1 MVQLSPAGD
10 GVSQRSGRILYGL
23 GVAAFAALLVFV
35 YRRYVLGAAPGA
47 FSWQRNGQHFQL
59 LTPEA
64 LGLLLLAPLLV
75 LGMARSLADLP
86 WFQRVLSLGVR
97 LAFLSLL
104 ALALSSPVRKETTSR
119 IATVVLV
126 DVSDSASNEA
136 LAEGRRELE
145 RVIAARRPEDVVKLV
160 TFATRPR
167 LVELEHEGKLV
178 VPALEALRHAPPAN
192 QPNAAASPAAAAGAG
207 TDIQAALQLAYGLFP
222 PGYLKRALILSDG
235 LETSGD
241 LLAEANRARG
251 FGVQLST
258 RPYREPPPGEVS
270 VVGLRLPDKVD
281 IGQTFSVT
289 ADLYASRATKAR
301 LRLFQGEALN
311 GLDGVRSVDLP
322 AGRSEVVFQSVVRVG
337 GEVTYALE
345 LEPGAADAFREN
357 NRFRATLDVPGRPL
371 VLYIEGQP
379 ARANYLT
386 NALSA
391 QQFDVDTRSPSS
403 MPASLGELERFD
415 FVILSDTPREAVSLG
430 AQDLIERY
438 VRDVGG
444 GFLFAGGPSGYG
456 LGGWAHTTLERL
468 LPVRMDAERQKE
480 MPGVAM
486 ALVID
491 RSASMTGLPMEMAKA
506 ACNATVG
513 TLQGDDMVEVIAFD
527 GEPERYVKLQPVRY
541 RSRIQADVQR
551 IQPGGGTAIF
561 PALDMAYQDLSVI
574 QARKKHVI
582 LLTDG
587 QTQESGL
594 RELAQAMLGES
605 ITLTSVGIGESVSV
619 ELLRSLAD
627 AGGGR
632 FHLAPDPNALPRI
645 FTRET
650 ELVSQQ
656 AAVEEWFPV
665 QQVGSA
671 DFLKG
676 ISISSAPL
684 LHGYV
689 STQLKPAPAQLILES
704 DRGEPILARWRAG
717 LGWALAWTSDV
728 KNGWSVEWLRWPGFS
743 RFWGQLVRE
752 HMRVKRRR
760 EVDMKAEVDGN
771 LVRVSVD
778 AFTADERFDNDWQ
791 SLLRVHRA
799 GDKGAAKEVA
809 LTQTAPGRYEAAL
822 PLDGYG
828 SFLLRAEHRKRR
840 ADGAL
845 EPVGT
850 SFGHVSNPYPR
861 EYASFEPDLERLR
874 RAALTGGG
882 RFDPAP
888 AALFEPAGES
898 IPHYAELY
906 GRFVFAAL
914 GLFLLDLLL
923 RRVRLF
929 ERRTVARRR

>member
-1 MVQLSPAGD
+1 
-10 GVSQRSGRILYGL
+10 
-23 GVAAFAALLVFV
+23 
-35 YRRYVLGAAPGA
+35 
-47 FSWQRNGQHFQL
+47 
-59 LTPEA
+59 
-64 LGLLLLAPLLV
+64 
-75 LGMARSLADLP
+75 
-86 WFQRVLSLGVR
+86 
-97 LAFLSLL
+97 
-104 ALALSSPVRKETTSR
+104 
-119 IATVVLV
+119 
-126 DVSDSASNEA
+126 
-136 LAEGRRELE
+136 
-145 RVIAARRPEDVVKLV
+145 
-160 TFATRPR
+160 
-167 LVELEHEGKLV
+167 
-178 VPALEALRHAPPAN
+178 
-192 QPNAAASPAAAAGAG
+192 
-207 TDIQAALQLAYGLFP
+207 
-222 PGYLKRALILSDG
+222 
-235 LETSGD
+235 
-241 LLAEANRARG
+241 
-251 FGVQLST
+251 
-258 RPYREPPPGEVS
+258 
-270 VVGLRLPDKVD
+270 
-281 IGQTFSVT
+281 
-289 ADLYASRATKAR
+289 
-301 LRLFQGEALN
+301 
-311 GLDGVRSVDLP
+311 
-322 AGRSEVVFQSVVRVG
+322 
-337 GEVTYALE
+337 
-345 LEPGAADAFREN
+345 
-357 NRFRATLDVPGRPL
+357 
-371 VLYIEGQP
+371 
-379 ARANYLT
+379 
-386 NALSA
+386 
-391 QQFDVDTRSPSS
+391 

-632 FHLAPDPNALPRI
+632 FHHAPDPNALPRI

-704 DRGEPILARWRAG
+704 DRGEPVLARWRAG

-791 SLLRVHRA
+791 SVLRVRRA

-828 SFLLRAEHRKRR
+828 SFLLRAEHRKQR
-840 ADGAL
+840 ADGTL

-861 EYASFEPDLERLR
+861 EYASFEPDVERLR

-888 AALFEPAGES
+888 AALFAPAGES

-929 ERRTVARRR
+929 ERRTIARRR

>member
-1 MVQLSPAGD
+1 MSVRARRVLF
-10 GVSQRSGRILYGL
+10 GL
-23 GVAAFAALLVFV
+23 FLAAFTAALVFS
-35 YRRYVLGAAPGA
+35 YKRYVLEAPPGA
-47 FSWQRNGQHFQL
+47 FKWQRGGEHFEL
-59 LTPEA
+59 LNPEA
-64 LGLLLLAPLLV
+64 LGLLLLSPLLV
-75 LGMARSLADLP
+75 LGMRSSLADLP
-86 WFQRVLSLGVR
+86 WAQR
-97 LAFLSLL
+97 ALSLL
-104 ALALSSPVRKETTSR
+104 VRIAFLALLAFGLSSPVRSETTNQ
-119 IATVVLV
+119 IATVVLI
-126 DVSDSASNEA
+126 DVSDSVSLESLGEA
-136 LAEGRRELE
+136 KAELE
-145 RVIAARRPEDVVKLV
+145 RVIAARRPGDVVRLV
-160 TFATRPR
+160 TFAQRPR
-167 LVELEHEGKLV
+167 LVEIEKNGAV
-178 VPALEALRHAPPAN
+178 TAPAAEALRHEKA
-192 QPNAAASPAAAAGAG
+192 QGGAGAG

-222 PGYLKRALILSDG
+222 PGYLKRALLLSDG

-251 FGVQLST
+251 FGVRLST
-258 RPYREPPPGEVS
+258 RPFRKPPPGEVS
-270 VVGLRLPDKVD
+270 VVALRLPDKVD
-281 IGQTFSVT
+281 IGQTFNVT
-289 ADLYASRATKAR
+289 ADVYASRATKAR
-301 LRLFQGEALN
+301 LRLYQGEALN
-311 GLDGVRSVDLP
+311 GLDGVRSIDLP
-322 AGRSEVVFQSVVRVG
+322 AGRTEVTFQSVVRVG

-345 LEPGAADAFREN
+345 LEPGGDDAFKEN
-357 NRFRATLDVPGRPL
+357 NRYRATLDVPGRPL

-379 ARANYLT
+379 ARATYLS

-391 QQFDVDTRSPSS
+391 QQFDVDTRAPSS

-415 FVILSDTPREAVSLG
+415 FVILSDTPREAIPLA
-430 AQDLIERY
+430 AQDLLERY
-438 VRDVGG
+438 VRDIGG

-456 LGGWAHTTLERL
+456 LGGWAHTTIERL

-513 TLQGDDMVEVIAFD
+513 TLQGDDLVEVIAFD

-561 PALDMAYQDLSVI
+561 PALYMAYQDLSVV

-587 QTQESGL
+587 QTQESDL

-605 ITLTSVGIGESVSV
+605 ITLTTVGLGDTVSV
-619 ELLRSLAD
+619 ELLRALAD
-627 AGGGR
+627 GGGGR
-632 FHLAPDPNALPRI
+632 FHHAPDPKALPRI

-665 QQVGSA
+665 SQVGNA

-689 STQLKPAPAQLILES
+689 STQLKPTPAQLILES

-728 KNGWSVEWLRWPGFS
+728 KNAWSVEWLRWPGFS

-760 EVDMKAEVDGN
+760 EVDMKAEVDGSQ
-771 LVRVSVD
+771 VRVSVD

-791 SLLRVHRA
+791 SVVKVRRA
-799 GDKGAAKEVA
+799 GDKGASKEMP
-809 LTQTAPGRYEAAL
+809 LTQTAPGRYEAAV

-828 SFLLRAEHRKRR
+828 SFLLRAEHAKKRP
-840 ADGAL
+840 DGSL

-850 SFGHVSNPYPR
+850 SVAHVSNPYPR
-861 EYASFEPDLERLR
+861 EYANFEADVERMR

-882 RFDPAP
+882 LLDPPAP
-888 AALFEPAGES
+888 ALFDPQGES
-898 IPHYAELY
+898 IPHHAELY
-906 GRFVFAAL
+906 GRAVFAAL
-914 GLFLLDLLL
+914 VVFLLDLLL

-929 ERRTVARRR
+929 ERRVVARRR